1 MYCGRNAGNLA
12 VGEPMERQY
21 KNLGYFLIFL
31 IAFVAAGFY
40 KPYFALIPNFDPSIT
55 PLVQVHAILLMSFV
69 ALLVA
74 QPLLIRYKKRAL
86 HKSLGKLTYF
96 LMPLL
101 VASCVGVIFKEYD
114 EALRSGSVEAA
125 LRSIF
130 SDVAQLLLLVFFY
143 LLAILNRHNVPV
155 HMRYMIA
162 VALIV
167 APAGIARVLGYWFAV
182 PRYASGLA
190 SNALL
195 DAVLLA
201 LILFDRRNRLNF
213 RPYLL
218 VLPLFVLSHVAFA
231 FLGMPLTPP

>member
-1 MYCGRNAGNLA
+1 
-12 VGEPMERQY
+12 MERQY
-21 KNLGYFLIFL
+21 RNLGYFLTIL
-31 IAFVAAGFY
+31 VAFVAVGFY

-55 PLVQVHAILLMSFV
+55 PLVQAHAILLMGFV

-74 QPLLIRYKKRAL
+74 QPLLIRYKRRKL
-86 HKSLGKLTYF
+86 HQSLGKLTYY

-101 VASCVGVIFKEYD
+101 VASCVGVIFKEYA
-114 EALRSGSVEAA
+114 EALARNPSVGAA

-130 SDVAQLLLLVFFY
+130 SDVAQLFLLVFFY
-143 LLAILNRHNVPV
+143 SLAILNRRNVPA

-167 APAGIARVLGYWFAV
+167 APAGIARVLGYWFDV

-195 DAVLLA
+195 DAVLIA
-201 LILFDRRNRLNF
+201 LILFDRRNHLNY

-218 VLPLFVLSHVAFA
+218 VLPLFALSHAAFA
-231 FLGMPLTPP
+231 VLARPVAPT

>member
-1 MYCGRNAGNLA
+1 
-12 VGEPMERQY
+12 MERQY
-21 KNLGYFLIFL
+21 KNLGYFLTVL
-31 IAFVAAGFY
+31 VVFVAVGFY

-55 PLVQVHAILLMSFV
+55 PLVQVHAVLLMGFV

-74 QPLLIRYKKRAL
+74 QPLLIRYKKRNL

-114 EALRSGSVEAA
+114 EAFLRSGSVEAA

-130 SDVAQLLLLVFFY
+130 SDVTQLLLLVLFY
-143 LLAILNRHNVPV
+143 SLAILNRRNVPV

-167 APAGIARVLGYWFAV
+167 APAGIARVLGYWFEV

-195 DAVLLA
+195 DAVLIG
-201 LILFDRRNRLNF
+201 LILFDRRNHLNC
-213 RPYLL
+213 RPYML
-218 VLPLFVLSHVAFA
+218 VLPLFVLSHAAFA
-231 FLGMPLTPP
+231 ILARPMAPT

>member
-1 MYCGRNAGNLA
+1 
-12 VGEPMERQY
+12 MEQHY
-21 KNLGYFLIFL
+21 KNLGYFLIVL
-31 IAFVAAGFY
+31 VAFVVAGFY

-69 ALLVA
+69 ALLVG
-74 QPLLIRYKKRAL
+74 QPLLIRYKQREL

-101 VASCVGVIFKEYD
+101 VASCVGVILKEYA
-114 EALRSGSVEAA
+114 EALSRSASVEAA

-130 SDVAQLLLLVFFY
+130 SDVAQLVLLVFFY
-143 LLAILNRHNVPV
+143 LLAILNRRNVSV

-167 APAGIARVLGYWFAV
+167 APAGIARVLGYWFEV

-190 SNALL
+190 IECAPRCRSDRTDPVRPAQSPQLPPLHAGAAAIPALARGVRAL
-195 DAVLLA
+195 SKAGGAVLTSA
-201 LILFDRRNRLNF
+201 E
-213 RPYLL
+213 LL
-218 VLPLFVLSHVAFA
+218 P
-231 FLGMPLTPP
+231 TDWRE

>member
-1 MYCGRNAGNLA
+1 
-12 VGEPMERQY
+12 MERQY
-21 KNLGYFLIFL
+21 KNLGYFLVVL
-31 IAFVAAGFY
+31 LVFVAVGFY
-40 KPYFALIPNFDPSIT
+40 KPYFALIPNFGPGIT

-74 QPLLIRYKKRAL
+74 QPLLIRYRKSDL
-86 HKSLGKLTYF
+86 HRNLGKLTYF

-101 VASCVGVIFKEYD
+101 VASCIGVIFKEYD

-130 SDVAQLLLLVFFY
+130 SDAAQLLLLVLFY
-143 LLAILNRHNVPV
+143 LLAILNWRNVPV

-167 APAGIARVLGYWFAV
+167 APAGIARVLGYWFEV

-195 DAVLLA
+195 DAVLIA
-201 LILFDRRNRLNF
+201 LILFDRRNHLNY
-213 RPYLL
+213 RPYML
-218 VLPLFVLSHVAFA
+218 VLPLFVLSHTAFA
-231 FLGMPLTPP
+231 LLARPLAPP

>member
-1 MYCGRNAGNLA
+1 
-12 VGEPMERQY
+12 MERQY
-21 KNLGYFLIFL
+21 RNLGYFLIAL
-31 IAFVAAGFY
+31 VAFVVAGFY
-40 KPYFALIPNFDPSIT
+40 KPYFALIPNFGPGIT

-74 QPLLIRYKKRAL
+74 QPLLIRYKHREL
-86 HKSLGKLTYF
+86 HKSLGRFSYW

-101 VASCVGVIFKEYD
+101 AASCVGVIFKEYD
-114 EALRSGSVEAA
+114 EALSRTASVHLA

-143 LLAILNRHNVPV
+143 LMAIMNRRDVPV

-162 VALIV
+162 VALTV
-167 APAGIARVLGYWFAV
+167 APAGIARVLGYWYEV

-195 DAVLLA
+195 DAVLIA
-201 LILFDRRNRLNF
+201 LILFDRRNRLNY
-213 RPYLL
+213 RPYML
-218 VLPLFVLSHVAFA
+218 VLTLFLVSHAAFA
-231 FLGMPLTPP
+231 VLGRPAT

>member
-1 MYCGRNAGNLA
+1 
-12 VGEPMERQY
+12 MERQY
-21 KNLGYFLIFL
+21 KNLGYFLL
-31 IAFVAAGFY
+31 ILVAFVAVGFY
-40 KPYFALIPNFDPSIT
+40 KPYFALIPHFDAGIT

-74 QPLLIRYKKRAL
+74 QPLLIRYRRRAL
-86 HKSLGKLTYF
+86 HKSLGKLSYF

-114 EALRSGSVEAA
+114 EALARSASVETA

-130 SDVAQLLLLVFFY
+130 SDVAQLLLLVVFY
-143 LLAILNRHNVPV
+143 LLAILNRRNVPA

-167 APAGIARVLGYWFAV
+167 APAGIARVLGYWFEV

-195 DAVLLA
+195 DIVLIA
-201 LILFDRRNRLNF
+201 LILFDRRNHLNY
-213 RPYLL
+213 RPYML
-218 VLPLFVLSHVAFA
+218 VLPLFVLSHAAFA
-231 FLGMPLTPP
+231 VLARPMSPS

>member
-1 MYCGRNAGNLA
+1 
-12 VGEPMERQY
+12 MERQY
-21 KNLGYFLIFL
+21 RNLGYFLTIL
-31 IAFVAAGFY
+31 VAFVAVGFY

-55 PLVQVHAILLMSFV
+55 PLVQAHAILLMGFV

-74 QPLLIRYKKRAL
+74 QPLLIRYKRRKL
-86 HKSLGKLTYF
+86 HQSLGKLTYY

-101 VASCVGVIFKEYD
+101 VASCVGVIFKEYA
-114 EALRSGSVEAA
+114 EALARNPSVGAA

-130 SDVAQLLLLVFFY
+130 SDVAQLFLLVFFY
-143 LLAILNRHNVPV
+143 SLAILNRRNVPA

-167 APAGIARVLGYWFAV
+167 APAGIARVLGYWFDV

-195 DAVLLA
+195 DAVLIA
-201 LILFDRRNRLNF
+201 LILFDRRNHLNY

-218 VLPLFVLSHVAFA
+218 VLPLFALSHAAFA
-231 FLGMPLTPP
+231 ILARPVAPT

>member
-1 MYCGRNAGNLA
+1 
-12 VGEPMERQY
+12 MERQY
-21 KNLGYFLIFL
+21 KNLGYFLL
-31 IAFVAAGFY
+31 ILVALVAVGFY
-40 KPYFALIPNFDPSIT
+40 KPYFALIPHFDAGIT

-74 QPLLIRYKKRAL
+74 QPLLIRYKRREL
-86 HKSLGKLTYF
+86 HRSLGKLTYF
-96 LMPLL
+96 LMPVL
-101 VASCVGVIFKEYD
+101 VASCVGVILKEYG
-114 EALRSGSVEAA
+114 EGLSRFASVETA

-130 SDVAQLLLLVFFY
+130 SDVAQLLLLVIFY
-143 LLAILNRHNVPV
+143 LLAILNRRNVPV

-167 APAGIARVLGYWFAV
+167 APAGIARVLGYWFDV

-195 DAVLLA
+195 DIVLIA
-201 LILFDRRNRLNF
+201 LILFDRRNHLNY

-218 VLPLFVLSHVAFA
+218 ALPVFLLSHAAFA
-231 FLGMPLTPP
+231 VIARPVASS

>member
-1 MYCGRNAGNLA
+1 
-12 VGEPMERQY
+12 MERQY
-21 KNLGYFLIFL
+21 RNLGYFLL
-31 IAFVAAGFY
+31 ILVAFVAVGFY
-40 KPYFALIPNFDPSIT
+40 KPYFALIPNFDPGIT

-74 QPLLIRYKKRAL
+74 QPLLIRYRQREL
-86 HKSLGKLTYF
+86 HKSLGRLTYF

-101 VASCVGVIFKEYD
+101 VASCVGVIFKEYA
-114 EALRSGSVEAA
+114 EALSRAPATA

-130 SDVAQLLLLVFFY
+130 SDVAQLLLLVVFY
-143 LLAILNRHNVPV
+143 MLAILNRRNVPV

-167 APAGIARVLGYWFAV
+167 APAGIARVLGYWFDV

-195 DAVLLA
+195 DVVLIA
-201 LILFDRRNRLNF
+201 LLLFDRRNHLNY

-218 VLPLFVLSHVAFA
+218 VLPLFALSHAAFA

>member
-1 MYCGRNAGNLA
+1 
-12 VGEPMERQY
+12 MERQY
-21 KNLGYFLIFL
+21 RNLGYFLL
-31 IAFVAAGFY
+31 ALVAFVVAGFY
-40 KPYFALIPNFDPSIT
+40 KPYFALIPNFDPGIT
-55 PLVQVHAILLMSFV
+55 PLVQVHAILLMSLV

-74 QPLLIRYKKRAL
+74 QPLLIRYKRREL
-86 HKSLGKLTYF
+86 HKSLGKLTYW

-101 VASCVGVIFKEYD
+101 AASCVGVIFIEYG
-114 EALRSGSVEAA
+114 EALSRTSSVHLA

-143 LLAILNRHNVPV
+143 LLAIMNRRNVPV

-167 APAGIARVLGYWFAV
+167 APAGIARVLGYWFEV

-195 DAVLLA
+195 DAVLIA
-201 LILFDRRNRLNF
+201 LILFDRRHRLNY
-213 RPYLL
+213 RPYKL
-218 VLPLFVLSHVAFA
+218 VLTLFLLSHAAFA
-231 FLGMPLTPP
+231 VLGRPAT

>member
-1 MYCGRNAGNLA
+1 
-12 VGEPMERQY
+12 MERQY
-21 KNLGYFLIFL
+21 KNLGFFLFIL
-31 IAFVAAGFY
+31 VAFVAAGFY
-40 KPYFALIPNFDPSIT
+40 KPYFSLIPHFDPGIT

-74 QPLLIRYKKRAL
+74 QPLLIRYKKREL
-86 HKSLGKLTYF
+86 HKSLGKLSYF

-101 VASCVGVIFKEYD
+101 ATSCVGVILKEYA
-114 EALRSGSVEAA
+114 EALSRSASVEAA

-130 SDVAQLLLLVFFY
+130 SDVAQLGLLVFFY
-143 LLAILNRHNVPV
+143 LLAILNRRNVAV

-167 APAGIARVLGYWFAV
+167 APAGIARVLGYWFEV

-195 DAVLLA
+195 DAVLIA
-201 LILFDRRNRLNF
+201 LILFDRRKHLNY
-213 RPYLL
+213 RPYMLAL
-218 VLPLFVLSHVAFA
+218 ALFVLSHAAFA
-231 FLGMPLTPP
+231 VIARPVAPS

>member
-1 MYCGRNAGNLA
+1 
-12 VGEPMERQY
+12 MERHY
-21 KNLGYFLIFL
+21 RNLGYFLL
-31 IAFVAAGFY
+31 ILVAFVAAGFY

-55 PLVQVHAILLMSFV
+55 PLVQVHAMLLMGLV

-74 QPLLIRYKKRAL
+74 QPLLIRHKQRNL

-114 EALRSGSVEAA
+114 EALARTPSVEHA

-130 SDVAQLLLLVFFY
+130 SDVVQLTLLVIFY
-143 LLAILNRHNVPV
+143 VLAVVNRRNVPV
-155 HMRYMIA
+155 HMRFMIA

-167 APAGIARVLGYWFAV
+167 APAGIARVLGYWFDV
-182 PRYASGLA
+182 PRYESGLA

-195 DAVLLA
+195 DAVLIA
-201 LILFDRRNRLNF
+201 LIVFDRRKHLNY

-218 VLPLFVLSHVAFA
+218 VLPLFVLSHAAYAVLARPMA
-231 FLGMPLTPP
+231 PV

>member
-1 MYCGRNAGNLA
+1 
-12 VGEPMERQY
+12 MERQY
-21 KNLGYFLIFL
+21 KNLGYFLIVL
-31 IAFVAAGFY
+31 VAFVAAGFY

-55 PLVQVHAILLMSFV
+55 PLVQVHAILLMGLV

-74 QPLLIRYKKRAL
+74 QPLLIRYKNREL

-114 EALRSGSVEAA
+114 EALLRVASIDAA
-125 LRSIF
+125 LRSIY
-130 SDVAQLLLLVFFY
+130 SDVAQLFLLVLFY
-143 LLAILNRHNVPV
+143 LLAILNRRNVPA

-167 APAGIARVLGYWFAV
+167 APAGIARVLGYWLDV
-182 PRYASGLA
+182 PRYQSGLA

-195 DAVLLA
+195 DAVLIS
-201 LILFDRRNRLNF
+201 LIVFDWRSHLNF

-218 VLPLFVLSHVAFA
+218 ALPLFVLSHAAFA

>member
-1 MYCGRNAGNLA
+1 
-12 VGEPMERQY
+12 MERQY
-21 KNLGYFLIFL
+21 RNLGYFLTIL
-31 IAFVAAGFY
+31 VAFVAVGFY

-55 PLVQVHAILLMSFV
+55 PLVQAHAILLMGFV

-74 QPLLIRYKKRAL
+74 QPLLIRYKRRKL
-86 HKSLGKLTYF
+86 HQSLGKLTYY

-101 VASCVGVIFKEYD
+101 VASCVGVIFKEYA
-114 EALRSGSVEAA
+114 EALARNPSVGAA

-130 SDVAQLLLLVFFY
+130 SDVAQLFLLVFFY
-143 LLAILNRHNVPV
+143 SLAILNRRNVPA

-167 APAGIARVLGYWFAV
+167 APAGIARVLGYWFDV

-195 DAVLLA
+195 DAVLIA
-201 LILFDRRNRLNF
+201 LILFDRRNHLNY

-218 VLPLFVLSHVAFA
+218 VLPLFALSHAAFA
-231 FLGMPLTPP
+231 VLARPLAPT

>member
-1 MYCGRNAGNLA
+1 
-12 VGEPMERQY
+12 MERQY
-21 KNLGYFLIFL
+21 KNLGYFLIVL
-31 IAFVAAGFY
+31 VVFVAVGFY

-55 PLVQVHAILLMSFV
+55 PLVQVHAILLMGFV
-69 ALLVA
+69 ALLVV
-74 QPLLIRYKKRAL
+74 QPLLIRYKKRDL
-86 HKSLGKLTYF
+86 HKSLGKFTYF

-101 VASCVGVIFKEYD
+101 VASCIGVIFKEYD
-114 EALRSGSVEAA
+114 EAVRSGSVEAA

-143 LLAILNRHNVPV
+143 LLAILNRRNVPV

-167 APAGIARVLGYWFAV
+167 APAGIARVLGYWFDV
-182 PRYASGLA
+182 PRYPSGLA

-195 DAVLLA
+195 DAILVA
-201 LILFDRRNRLNF
+201 LILFDGRNHLNF

-231 FLGMPLTPP
+231 FLAMPVTRP

>member
-1 MYCGRNAGNLA
+1 
-12 VGEPMERQY
+12 MERQY
-21 KNLGYFLIFL
+21 KNLGYFLVVL
-31 IAFVAAGFY
+31 VAFVVAGFY

-69 ALLVA
+69 ALLVV
-74 QPLLIRYKKRAL
+74 QPLLIRYKKREL

-101 VASCVGVIFKEYD
+101 VASCVGVILKEYGD
-114 EALRSGSVEAA
+114 ALSRRASVEAA

-143 LLAILNRHNVPV
+143 WLAILNRRNVQV

-167 APAGIARVLGYWFAV
+167 APAGIARVLGYWFEV

-190 SNALL
+190 SNAFL
-195 DAVLLA
+195 DTVLIA
-201 LILFDRRNRLNF
+201 LIVFDRRNRLNY
-213 RPYLL
+213 RPYVL
-218 VLPLFVLSHVAFA
+218 VLALFALSQAAFA
-231 FLGMPLTPP
+231 FLARPLAPS